1 MTQYPIELRAR
12 KYVKGCRF
20 SSFVRNWSNEYNK
33 QLLDPGINAQIT
45 DSQKKVVHKA
55 AEATAEFLENDTAD
69 AVGKLNVDK
78 IVKTKHAI
86 DENSI
91 NFNSIKF
98 WRNSYSIWK

>member
-1 MTQYPIELRAR
+1 MTPYSIELRAR

-20 SSFVRNWSNEYNK
+20 SSFARHWSNEYNK
-33 QLLDPGINAQIT
+33 QLLDPEINAQIT

-55 AEATAEFLENDTAD
+55 AKATAEFLENDIAD
-69 AVGKLNVDK
+69 AVGKLNNDK
-78 IVKTKHAI
+78 IVKTKHAN

-98 WRNSYSIWK
+98 WRNNCSIWK